1 MIVGVQAKHY
11 YNPDPPVGASVVQQL
26 IRGIE
31 GGGED
36 VTHGMVITSG
46 TISPEATAEA
56 EKYTEGTGV
65 PINLL
70 ITYEAQLPA
79 AGGRWQGFR
88 RLRDDLSGR
97 IDRRFALS
105 NDPPTAIDHHVRPQ
119 AELRT

>member
-1 MIVGVQAKHY
+1 MLYELQGPAERVALVETSSSRRTVE
-11 YNPDPPVGASVVQQL
+11 NPPLPD
-26 IRGIE
+26 
-31 GGGED
+31 
-36 VTHGMVITSG
+36 
-46 TISPEATAEA
+46 
-56 EKYTEGTGV
+56 
-65 PINLL
+65 L

-79 AGGRWQGFR
+79 AGERWQGFR

>member
-1 MIVGVQAKHY
+1 MMELGAACLRFEGAPCQTIVETMLVWARADAAIGW
-11 YNPDPPVGASVVQQL
+11 
-26 IRGIE
+26 
-31 GGGED
+31 
-36 VTHGMVITSG
+36 TSG
-46 TISPEATAEA
+46 DNSPFW
-56 EKYTEGTGV
+56 
-65 PINLL
+65 NL